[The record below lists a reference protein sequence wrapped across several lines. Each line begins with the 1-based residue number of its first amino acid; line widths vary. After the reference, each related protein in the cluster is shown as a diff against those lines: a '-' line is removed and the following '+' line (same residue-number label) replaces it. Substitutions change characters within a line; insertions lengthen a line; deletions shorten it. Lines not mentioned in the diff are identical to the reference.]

1 MSKQSDNDLHKF
13 TELQNNKV
21 NVAAKIMGGH
31 PANLIITEQFDTMD
45 FDFGRNKE
53 VYVENLDPSNENSPS
68 FREINSNT
76 NSL

>member
-21 NVAAKIMGGH
+21 NVAAKIMGGL
-31 PANLIITEQFDTMD
+31 PANLIITEQFETMD

-53 VYVENLDPSNENSPS
+53 VDVENMDSTNSPS
-68 FREINSNT
+68 VREIHNT
-76 NSL
+76 TNLL

>member
-21 NVAAKIMGGH
+21 NVAAKIMGGL
-31 PANLIITEQFDTMD
+31 PANLIITEQFETMD

-53 VYVENLDPSNENSPS
+53 VDVENLDSTNSPS
-68 FREINSNT
+68 VREIHNTT

>member
-21 NVAAKIMGGH
+21 NVAAKIMGGL
-31 PANLIITEQFDTMD
+31 PANLIITEQFETMD

-53 VYVENLDPSNENSPS
+53 VEVENLESNNSPS
-68 FREINSNT
+68 VREIHNTT